1 MTLFHPRKIGF
12 KTGLSLM
19 MLTALAACN
28 GGETTSAGDGGD
40 SDRTV
45 TILGVI
51 VGEQQAKLEQAL
63 APFEEETGID
73 VIYEGTDAFATLL
86 PVRVESG
93 DAPDVA
99 MFPQPGLMADF
110 ATAGDLVPI
119 TTFMDE
125 ATLAAADH
133 ETGLDLGSFGGSTYG
148 VWYRASVK
156 SLVWYSPAAFEAKG
170 YNVPTSWDELTALSD
185 QIVADGGTPWCLGLE
200 SGDATGWPGTDWVED
215 IMLRTAG
222 PDTYDQWVSN
232 EIPFNDA
239 TVKTAFDEFGK
250 IALNPDYVVGGT
262 VGAISTPFGDSPQ
275 GLFGDQPSCYLHRQ
289 ANFIASFFPE
299 TIALGEDVDV
309 FLLPGIDESYGT
321 PVLVAGDVFGM
332 FNDTPEARELMAYLA
347 SPTPHEIWAELG
359 GFLSPHQAVSLDVYP
374 DPVSKKQA
382 EFLTTAETIR
392 FDGSDMMPGVVGT
405 GTFWSGVVDYVAG
418 TPSDK
423 VLDDIQKSWPE

>member
-1 MTLFHPRKIGF
+1 MTTFRPWKVS
-12 KTGLSLM
+12 LSLLL
-19 MLTALAACN
+19 LTALAACN
-28 GGETTSAGDGGD
+28 GSQTSEEADGAD
-40 SDRTV
+40 QDRTV

-93 DAPDVA
+93 DAPDIA

-119 TTFMDE
+119 TEFMDE
-125 ATLAAADH
+125 ATLAAAYPS
-133 ETGLDLGSFGGSTYG
+133 TWLALGTFDGSTYG

-156 SLVWYSPAAFEAKG
+156 SLVWYSPAAFEAQG
-170 YNVPTSWDELTALSD
+170 YSIPTSWDELIALSD

-222 PDTYDQWVSN
+222 PDTYDQWISN

-239 TVKTAFDEFGK
+239 AVKTAFDEFGT

-275 GLFGDQPSCYLHRQ
+275 GLFGEEPSCYLHRQ

-299 TIALGEDVDV
+299 NAVLGEDIDI
-309 FLLPGIDESYGT
+309 FLLPGIDAAYGT

-347 SPTPHEIWAELG
+347 SPTPHEIWAGLG
-359 GFLSPHQAVSLDVYP
+359 GFLSPHQEVSLAVYP
-374 DPVSKKQA
+374 DPVTQKQA
-382 EFLTTAETIR
+382 EFLTQAETIR

-405 GTFWSGVVDYVAG
+405 GTFWSGIVDYVAG
-418 TPSDK
+418 TPTDK
-423 VLDDIQKSWPE
+423 VLEDIQKSWPE